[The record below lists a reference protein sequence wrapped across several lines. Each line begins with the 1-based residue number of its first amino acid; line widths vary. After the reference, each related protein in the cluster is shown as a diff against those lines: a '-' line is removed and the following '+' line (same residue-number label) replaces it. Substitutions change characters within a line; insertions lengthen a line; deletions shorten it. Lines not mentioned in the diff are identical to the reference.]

1 LIFALLLSLATSAK
15 AKTASHVPAPK
26 PAPVLDVHGTPL
38 RLEIAD
44 NDSLR
49 ERGLS
54 KRSTLAWNRGMLFV
68 FPSEQE
74 RTFWMIDCA
83 FDLDIAYLDGNG
95 VVEDEQTMVAEPGVS
110 PENLRRYPSASDRVQ
125 YALEVN
131 RGWLAAHALRVGD
144 TLRAVKAWA
153 SPR

>member
-1 LIFALLLSLATSAK
+1 LIFALFLSLAVSAK
-15 AKTASHVPAPK
+15 AKTPNHAPTPR
-26 PAPVLDVHGTPL
+26 PAPVLEVHGTAL

-49 ERGLS
+49 ELGLS
-54 KRSTLAWNRGMLFV
+54 KRRSLAWDRGMLFV

-74 RTFWMIDCA
+74 RTFWMIDCS
-83 FDLDIAYLDGNG
+83 FDLDIAYLDGYG

-110 PENLRRYPSASDRVQ
+110 PENLRRYPSASDRIQ

-131 RGWLAAHALRVGD
+131 RGWLAAHGLRVGD
-144 TLRAVKAWA
+144 TLSAVKGWTSA
-153 SPR
+153 R

>member
-1 LIFALLLSLATSAK
+1 MIEVHR
-15 AKTASHVPAPK
+15 TA
-26 PAPVLDVHGTPL
+26 L

-44 NDSLR
+44 SDSLR

-54 KRSTLAWNRGMLFV
+54 KRRNLAWNSGMLFV

-95 VVEDEQTMVAEPGVS
+95 VVEDEQTMVAEPGVA
-110 PENLRRYPSASDRVQ
+110 PENLHRYPSASDRIQ
-125 YALEVN
+125 YSLEVN

-144 TLRAVKAWA
+144 TLRAVKAWTA
-153 SPR
+153 RR

>member
-1 LIFALLLSLATSAK
+1 LIWGLLLAIGVSAK
-15 AKTASHVPAPK
+15 AKAAAPPPAIEVHHTA
-26 PAPVLDVHGTPL
+26 L

-54 KRSTLAWNRGMLFV
+54 KRSNLAWNRGMLFV

-74 RTFWMIDCA
+74 RTFWMIDCS

-110 PENLRRYPSASDRVQ
+110 PENLHRYPSASDHVQ

-144 TLRAVKAWA
+144 TLRAVKAWTA
-153 SPR
+153 PR